1 MDRAKLLI
9 GGHYE
14 KDLLMTIQYKDMG
27 PFSLF
32 IFNLK
37 HIFSKICFFTIK
49 RRIKDAKKRRY

>member
-1 MDRAKLLI
+1 MK
-9 GGHYE
+9 

-32 IFNLK
+32 IWNISFLRYV
-37 HIFSKICFFTIK
+37 FFTIK